1 MTDPGSGRLSRG
13 EPDVGL
19 RPRMV
24 SIAYRMIGSVSE
36 AEDIVQEAYLRVH
49 RELRAGTQVES
60 EQAYLTTVTTRL
72 AIDHLRSARVRREEY
87 FGPWLPEPL
96 VDEVAPDMAE
106 HADMADS
113 LSMAFLVILET
124 LSPVE
129 RAVFLLHDVFD
140 YGYDEIAEIVDK
152 SEPNCRQIAARARRR
167 VDAGKPR
174 FEVSRQRRDGLAEQ
188 FFAAC
193 GAGDVDGLVGLLAA
207 DAAFYGDGGGKGQG
221 FPRPIFGRE
230 RVTQAPHGGFPQA
243 RRARRPAAPGPRRRS
258 ARRAAHGPGT
268 AAGSGLGAGHSRRPG
283 PSDPRRGEPGQARP
297 PRHHVGAVAAVAGA
311 SRELRRRSVA
321 PSQRASLSRPC
332 L

>member
-1 MTDPGSGRLSRG
+1 
-13 EPDVGL
+13 
-19 RPRMV
+19 MV

-230 RVTQAPHGGFPQA
+230 RVTKLLTGVFRKLDELGVRPHPV
-243 RRARRPAAPGPRRRS
+243 
-258 ARRAAHGPGT
+258 
-268 AAGSGLGAGHSRRPG
+268 
-283 PSDPRRGEPGQARP
+283 
-297 PRHHVGAVAAVAGA
+297 HVGGQPGALLMDPEQRLVAVWALDILDDRVQAIRGVVNPDKLGHLATT
-311 SRELRRRSVA
+311 SE
-321 PSQRASLSRPC
+321 LSRPSRERRASSDEGR
-332 L
+332 